1 MRHLLPQNGLATGQW
16 SKPNHSII
24 TFRGFSN
31 SRAQNDISPFTR
43 RLYKLP
49 SAPPPSS
56 QHHNLATFLSYAE
69 RISLP
74 KASTVYVGTH
84 YEYTVLKSLRRY
96 ALALHRVGGRDDA
109 GIDLVGTWHLPERER
124 ERAVRVLVQCKALKT
139 KLGPNLVREL
149 EGALRQ
155 APVGWRTGQTAGVLV
170 SPREATKGV
179 RDTLARSSYPLF
191 WLMVE
196 RDGSLKQAL
205 WNSRAEELGLD
216 PLGVETRYGPAKME
230 VESES
235 EAGSISKQVALTW
248 DGCDIPDQDQVES
261 DLACSEQQWVAS
273 WGLDLPESG
282 KDALLDIVEK
292 IFPDGHPSLGADG
305 KVAEEHRVR
314 VIQALAEYWSPLE

>member
-1 MRHLLPQNGLATGQW
+1 MLYLRSQNGRILSTELQR
-16 SKPNHSII
+16 KLIYPII
-24 TFRGFSN
+24 PFRTFCN
-31 SRAQNDISPFTR
+31 SRSKNDISPFTR

-49 SAPPPSS
+49 PAPTPSS

-69 RISLP
+69 RTSLP
-74 KASTVYVGTH
+74 TTSTVYVGTR
-84 YEYTVLKSLRRY
+84 YEYTVLQSLRQY

-155 APVGWRTGQTAGVLV
+155 APVGWRTAQTAGILV

-196 RDGSLKQAL
+196 QDGTLKQAL
-205 WNSRAEELGLD
+205 WNSRAESLGLD
-216 PLGVETRYGPAKME
+216 PLGVETRYGFAE
-230 VESES
+230 EDS
-235 EAGSISKQVALTW
+235 GSITTQVTITW
-248 DGCDIPDQDQVES
+248 DGCDIPDLDRVES
-261 DLACSEQQWVAS
+261 DLARSEQEWISS
-273 WGLDLPESG
+273 WGVEVSESG
-282 KDALLDIVEK
+282 KDALLDTVES
-292 IFPDGHPSLGADG
+292 IFPDGCPELDVDG
-305 KVAEEHRVR
+305 KVAEQDRAKVA
-314 VIQALAEYWSPLE
+314 QALRIIDKQK

>member
-1 MRHLLPQNGLATGQW
+1 MLYLRLQNGRILCTDLR
-16 SKPNHSII
+16 SKLNRSII
-24 TFRGFSN
+24 PTRTFCN
-31 SRAQNDISPFTR
+31 SRSKYEISPFTR

-49 SAPPPSS
+49 PVPTPSS

-69 RISLP
+69 QTSLP
-74 KASTVYVGTH
+74 TTSTVYVGTR
-84 YEYTVLKSLRRY
+84 YEYTVLQSLRQY

-155 APVGWRTGQTAGVLV
+155 APVGWRTAQTAGILV

-196 RDGSLKQAL
+196 QDGTLKQAL
-205 WNSRAEELGLD
+205 WNSRAEKLGLD
-216 PLGVETRYGPAKME
+216 PLGVETRYGVAQ
-230 VESES
+230 SDS
-235 EAGSISKQVALTW
+235 GSITTQVTLTW
-248 DGCDIPDQDQVES
+248 DGCDIPDLDRVES
-261 DLACSEQQWVAS
+261 DLARSEQEWISS
-273 WGLDLPESG
+273 WGLEVSELG
-282 KDALLDIVEK
+282 KDALLDTVES
-292 IFPDGHPSLGADG
+292 IFPDGRPDIVADG
-305 KVAEEHRVR
+305 KVAEQDREKVA
-314 VIQALAEYWSPLE
+314 QALRIIDTTQCK